1 MSETG
6 NQKSKGEEQNFSDK
20 FKDYFR
26 NLIDFSSYETKTI
39 IFMIILVILV
49 GISLYLVYILLFVDN
64 TILYRIVV
72 DYFITPIY
80 NIGIWGI
87 FLFILI
93 MGLQGLL
100 IPIPSEIVLLASG
113 MIWGLWGGG
122 IMGIIGSVAAG
133 VLCFYI
139 SRKGGRPLAE
149 KFVGE
154 NAINMADEF
163 IHRYGIGAILVARFL
178 PFIAFDPISYASGIV
193 DLDSKKYTF
202 ATFIGSI
209 PRAFFYSFLGA
220 SLNIELPINFSEL
233 PLSEIEAQAATFN
246 LILVIIAVVLG
257 VMFLAYYLVN
267 IYWKSKLDE

>member
-6 NQKSKGEEQNFSDK
+6 NQKSKEEEQTFSDK
-20 FKDYFR
+20 FKDYIR
-26 NLIDFSSYETKTI
+26 NLIDFSSYDTKTI
-39 IFMIILVILV
+39 IFMIIMAILLV
-49 GISLYLVYILLFVDN
+49 ISLYLVYILLFVDN

-72 DYFITPIY
+72 DYFVTPIY

-93 MGLQGLL
+93 MAIQGLL
-100 IPIPSEIVLLASG
+100 VPIPSEIVLLASG
-113 MIWGLWGGG
+113 MIWGFWGGG

-154 NAINMADEF
+154 TAIDMADEF

-233 PLSEIEAQAATFN
+233 PLSEIEAQAAIFN

-267 IYWKSKLDE
+267 IYWKNKLEE